1 ANNTNLTSEGSD
13 ILLPIGGTQN
23 EAFSSITVNSA
34 NHKAYIA
41 EANGDI
47 VVVDTQA
54 RKVLKKLTPNAGNF
68 VFANP
73 VANKVFVLNRNGGAM
88 IDSTN
93 DSFTPLALPFIA
105 YDAVVNSGDGRV
117 FFVGDKYFSFS
128 HGIFVVDGNS
138 GQLITS

>member
-1 ANNTNLTSEGSD
+1 
-13 ILLPIGGTQN
+13 
-23 EAFSSITVNSA
+23 
-34 NHKAYIA
+34 
-41 EANGDI
+41 
-47 VVVDTQA
+47 
-54 RKVLKKLTPNAGNF
+54 
-68 VFANP
+68 ANP

-138 GQLITS
+138 GQLITSRTDFLQITPRSAVLVPEENMLYVGTTTQFVGFDVSDLSAKVFPPSVAVRLAYDPANAGKLFLLHDPMAP